1 MRAAYGK
8 CRKEALG
15 RLPHRHWHRSSRCC
29 VGATSE
35 IEALPGC
42 STGAVSTTEGS
53 QRKLTRR
60 GTDMSDQNDD
70 YIYDEATG
78 EWRPAS
84 EIAAEK
90 AKAAEVRDASGNVLA
105 DGDSVVLIKD
115 LKVKGAGQTLKQGT
129 VIRSIRLTDNPD
141 EIDCRHDAIKGL
153 VLRTEFVRKR

>member
-1 MRAAYGK
+1 
-8 CRKEALG
+8 
-15 RLPHRHWHRSSRCC
+15 
-29 VGATSE
+29 
-35 IEALPGC
+35 
-42 STGAVSTTEGS
+42 
-53 QRKLTRR
+53 
-60 GTDMSDQNDD
+60 MSDDD

-90 AKAAEVRDASGNVLA
+90 AAKNTVRDASGNILA

-129 VIRSIRLTDNPD
+129 VIRSIRLTDNPE
-141 EIDCRHDAIKGL
+141 EIDCRHDTIKGL

>member
-1 MRAAYGK
+1 MA
-8 CRKEALG
+8 
-15 RLPHRHWHRSSRCC
+15 
-29 VGATSE
+29 
-35 IEALPGC
+35 
-42 STGAVSTTEGS
+42 
-53 QRKLTRR
+53 
-60 GTDMSDQNDD
+60 DDD

-84 EIAAEK
+84 GIAAEK
-90 AKAAEVRDASGNVLA
+90 AAGSVVRDASGTVLA

-129 VIRSIRLTDNPD
+129 VIKTIRLTDNPE